1 MPFKKESTFNM
12 KRRKPVCLLIL
23 ALVLVYATNGERI
36 CDIDSNGK
44 PECTE
49 LNVNHTFRNF
59 WDATHYWY
67 CANLNE
73 EPQSIRCPSAYAVN
87 SPSAI
92 WKYQIAF

>member
-1 MPFKKESTFNM
+1 M
-12 KRRKPVCLLIL
+12 IL
-23 ALVLVYATNGERI
+23 ALVLIFATNAERI

-49 LNVNHTFRNF
+49 LNVNHSFRNF

-73 EPQSIRCPSAYAVN
+73 EPQSIRCPSGTLYDE
-87 SPSAI
+87 STEECIP
-92 WKYQIAF
+92 WKHWEWTNPCPDNDE